1 MKIDVHVPKPI
12 FRIPSCFSG
21 DLGMAQPPFKSV
33 QVSSSQFVA
42 GVRTPQS
49 SRKVTNRREPSSH
62 LSPVCLSSV
71 QLSRLFG
78 WLGTNFSTVSANCFV
93 FWPITIYWNQKGDW
107 NRVFDCE
114 MPWNAHHK
122 FSEAPSNASI
132 VISLNV
138 LSPLAEWMRV
148 KISGFSGHFWGFSPF
163 LDVAHAFDVD
173 TTGDGGAWFFQKV
186 RQVFGW
192 SFRWA
197 WYIWSWPV
205 WESFTSIRSLGI
217 ALDLLGSQPMRMI
230 GRFGA

>member
-1 MKIDVHVPKPI
+1 MCTCQS
-12 FRIPSCFSG
+12 RSSG
-21 DLGMAQPPFKSV
+21 FHRAFQEIWGWPNHLSSQFKSV
-33 QVSSSQFVA
+33 RSWCSHPPIIQKSHKSSWTIF
-42 GVRTPQS
+42 
-49 SRKVTNRREPSSH
+49 SSH

-138 LSPLAEWMRV
+138 LSPLAEWMRGSKSLDFPV
-148 KISGFSGHFWGFSPF
+148 TSGASLHF
-163 LDVAHAFDVD
+163 
-173 TTGDGGAWFFQKV
+173 
-186 RQVFGW
+186 
-192 SFRWA
+192 
-197 WYIWSWPV
+197 
-205 WESFTSIRSLGI
+205 
-217 ALDLLGSQPMRMI
+217 
-230 GRFGA
+230 

>member
-1 MKIDVHVPKPI
+1 MCTCQS
-12 FRIPSCFSG
+12 RSSG
-21 DLGMAQPPFKSV
+21 FHRAFQEIWGWPNHLSSQFKSV

-93 FWPITIYWNQKGDW
+93 FWPITIYWSQKGDW

-114 MPWNAHHK
+114 MPWNAHPK

-138 LSPLAEWMRV
+138 LSPLAEWMRGSKSLDFPV
-148 KISGFSGHFWGFSPF
+148 TSGASLHF
-163 LDVAHAFDVD
+163 
-173 TTGDGGAWFFQKV
+173 
-186 RQVFGW
+186 
-192 SFRWA
+192 
-197 WYIWSWPV
+197 
-205 WESFTSIRSLGI
+205 
-217 ALDLLGSQPMRMI
+217 
-230 GRFGA
+230 